1 MSQNLARID
10 SFLISLCTHHLE
22 GLGDPGSKH
31 SDSEEDEKRGPEAD
45 GGDDADTE
53 GLASLQILYNNLCC
67 QDI

>member
-1 MSQNLARID
+1 MSQNLARMD
-10 SFLISLCTHHLE
+10 SFLIVSSTHHLE
-22 GLGDPGSKH
+22 GLGDPSSEH
-31 SDSEEDEKRGPEAD
+31 SDSEEDEECRAEAD